1 MTSVLKKSKGT
12 KGKSESM
19 QEDLPSRWGSYS
31 HVNKIDDVAMLI
43 KYIDDNV
50 IGKEKS
56 FCGPFGRR
64 KVVYC
69 DYNGSGRALHWIEE
83 YIARDVL
90 PTHATLCTSLSHTSG
105 QSDIYRSESKAII
118 RNAVGACAEDVVVIG
133 TSLPRFLRTLRPQ
146 SVALF
151 VSSRETERQ
160 LAPWKECGAEIIKI
174 PETKEGFID
183 LNNLEQR
190 LQQNTGSGKR
200 MIGFFPAASKLTGV
214 LADDVATTLLLHQYG
229 AWSFWDYTLVAP
241 SSSVDM
247 NPKFAGVE
255 DEMVKKDAVFFNCE
269 KFVGGVQG
277 PYVTIVK
284 KDVFRNTLFYTD
296 DVEELSERIEE
307 LKSTEAVRAAIV
319 MLQRD
324 AVGLQNIADRQDHI
338 TRQVLSHIKNIPEL
352 ILLGSESATG
362 RRLPIFSLMVK
373 HPRGTFLHHN
383 FVCAV
388 LNDVFGIQARGGLN
402 SNLNYGS
409 DILGI
414 DEQLLKE
421 YEKLLN
427 VEAQKEIA
435 RVRKLSDVKAPDVP
449 IYNEHLRPGFCRV
462 SLPFFMSENEV
473 AFVLEALKMV
483 ATEGWKILP
492 QYVVNPQ
499 TGQWRHHSCSV
510 LRDRKSLLSLKF
522 SEGKIVAHERRVSG
536 PGIFPQTYTEC
547 LQTARNLFNR
557 ARKLAMKCST
567 AEPEMSF
574 NPRIDYLRWFMLP
587 KEAHELLLGRSANVK
602 HIVPFDP
609 SGYTGARK
617 SLNSS
622 RSAITSSPVLGSSP
636 RHFSL
641 SAIDDCQIF
650 RLKQSQ
656 KFYSRESSL
665 KEMSNENAKPNH
677 PVKFAVGETVSPLRL
692 CPQTTKQSLLT
703 RSRCY
708 SLGSDSPPVPLSP
721 QTKLNLGLKEASPNN
736 VIELQKT
743 GSYCNCGSQTDLQSL
758 DDPMISP
765 GKAFPYSAQNSTS
778 ISDCSQIGRTSP
790 ATSLTSHTSEDLH
803 AYVKEMT
810 KEIATEI
817 KSEIREVISKVDDIL
832 ENSDA
837 VDQSNLSLNS
847 ISSQNERN
855 SVSVIDVAE
864 YLMGMSREM
873 ASEVKHEIREMVSQV
888 DEMISPDY
896 VGYCSRKSS
905 PPRLSRQRV
914 GSGPDLGLDLKKS
927 TQTQCLKK
935 CSTSP
940 VLPSQYIDDDE
951 TRFCKRSPLAQSPK
965 SAQCTPS
972 HEASGPNSI
981 SFNSSETSTPDT
993 IIQVVTTSQNSPNLP
1008 KSLSSNKLSD
1018 EETSC
1023 NDVTCRHCCIK
1034 KSWCQNPS
1042 VSSQDSG
1049 INMTFTETDSYVE
1062 FVKWRTSSDPTT
1074 NKAKKIQSRLRICQK
1089 HEKSEVP
1096 DIIEGVPVC
1105 SGDHV
1110 RQTTRCKDTSAD
1122 SGRVVFQIPD
1132 EPDRQN
1138 RAVTSVTDSKRSSR
1152 SSNASSSC
1160 SDRSSRSSGY
1170 GTDQRQSHDENC
1182 YERSESEC
1190 RLLKEDFCWEED
1202 QDDSSACSDS
1212 SLTDF
1217 TFDDEGKWHCP
1228 PKLIWKATVEA
1239 IHEFNMIRPGDKVL
1253 ICLSGGTDSIAL
1265 LHTIHQYQFYAR
1277 SKGIHFSIGALFVH
1291 EDKSEVD
1298 PLHLMAYC
1306 RTLGVKLIYQD
1317 KLEDIESEGG
1327 IRTGRARRSLQSW
1340 ANHGVR
1346 RRAYAAARAH
1356 GYSVAALAQSL
1367 DAAARAFL
1375 AALFHS
1381 GALAALK
1388 AHYRV
1393 KEHDIR
1399 IIRPFIYVR
1408 SRSLAAFARARM
1420 LPDFRGRDVRSPPAS
1435 PTRSDDDDTKELG
1448 HMERSISEPCG
1459 STEKQVFTQAR
1470 RSLDEPLDEALDPL
1484 DMAHDLLGSQERI
1497 HPYLFSS
1504 LKSALHPLI
1513 SARKDLKENRHRKRS
1528 VIQMKNGAP
1537 VYDSEE
1543 GTEEEPVP

>member
-19 QEDLPSRWGSYS
+19 QEDLPSRWGNDSRGME
-31 HVNKIDDVAMLI
+31 DVGKLI
-43 KYIDDNV
+43 KYIDDSI
-50 IGKEKS
+50 IGKGNS

-69 DYNGSGRALHWIEE
+69 DYNGSGRTLQWVED

-90 PTHATLCTSLSHTSG
+90 PTHATRCTALSYTSG
-105 QSDIYRSESKAII
+105 QSEIYRSESKAII
-118 RNAVGACAEDVVVIG
+118 RSAVGACPEDVVILG
-133 TSLPRFLRTLRPQ
+133 ATLPRFLRALRPEK
-146 SVALF
+146 VALF
-151 VSSRETERQ
+151 VSSRETER
-160 LAPWKECGAEIIKI
+160 LLITWREVGAEIIKI

-183 LNNLEQR
+183 LNNLEQK
-190 LQQNTGSGKR
+190 LQLHAGTGKK

-214 LADDVATTLLLHQYG
+214 LADDVATTLLLHQYE
-229 AWSFWDYTLVAP
+229 ALSFWDYTLVAP
-241 SSSVDM
+241 SSAVDM
-247 NPKFAGVE
+247 NPTFPGV
-255 DEMVKKDAVFFNCE
+255 DEQMVKKDALFFNCE

-277 PYVTIVK
+277 PCIAVVK
-284 KDVFRNTLFYTD
+284 KEVFKDTPLYCE
-296 DVEELSERIEE
+296 DVEMLSERIEE
-307 LKSTEAVRAAIV
+307 LKTTEAVRAAIV
-319 MLQRD
+319 MQLRD
-324 AVGLQNIADRQDHI
+324 AVGLQIIAERQDYI

-352 ILLGSESATG
+352 IVLGHESPTV
-362 RRLPIFSLMVK
+362 RRLPIFSIMVK

-388 LNDVFGIQARGGLN
+388 LNDVFGIQARGGLS

-414 DEQLLKE
+414 DDQLLRE
-421 YEKLLN
+421 YEKLLD
-427 VEAQKEIA
+427 VEAQREIS

-462 SLPFFMSENEV
+462 SLPFFMSESEL

-499 TGQWRHHSCSV
+499 TGQWRHHTCSI
-510 LRDRKSLLSLKF
+510 LRDKKSLYSLRF
-522 SEGKIVAHERRVSG
+522 NDGKVTSHERRVSG

-557 ARKLAMKCST
+557 ARKLAMKCTT
-567 AEPEMSF
+567 AEPEVTF

-587 KEAHELLLGRSANVK
+587 KEAHDLLLGRSANVK

-617 SLNSS
+617 SLYIS
-622 RSAITSSPVLGSSP
+622 RSSITSSPTLGSSP

-650 RLKQSQ
+650 RLKQKQ
-656 KFYSRESSL
+656 KFFSRESSL
-665 KEMSNENAKPNH
+665 KETQKEDTMSH
-677 PVKFAVGETVSPLRL
+677 PVQFALGESVSPLRL
-692 CPQTTKQSLLT
+692 IPSARKPMLM

-708 SLGSDSPPVPLSP
+708 SLGSDNPPVALSA

-736 VIELQKT
+736 TNEKA
-743 GSYCNCGSQTDLQSL
+743 SMFCNCGSQTDLQSL

-765 GKAFPYSAQNSTS
+765 GKAFSYSTQSSTS
-778 ISDCSQIGRTSP
+778 ASDCSQVGRVSP
-790 ATSLTSHTSEDLH
+790 TTSLTSQTSEDIQ

-810 KEIATEI
+810 REIATEI

-837 VDQSNLSLNS
+837 LEQSNASMTS

-873 ASEVKHEIREMVSQV
+873 ASEVKHEIREMVNQV

-896 VGYCSRKSS
+896 NGTSSRKSS
-905 PPRLSRQRV
+905 PPQRGRRRI
-914 GSGPDLGLDLKKS
+914 GSGPELGLDLQRAPQS
-927 TQTQCLKK
+927 LRK
-935 CSTSP
+935 CPTSP
-940 VLPSQYIDDDE
+940 VLPTQFMNDE
-951 TRFCKRSPLAQSPK
+951 DSRLKRSPSHQSPK
-965 SAQCTPS
+965 SAQRTPL
-972 HEASGPNSI
+972 HETSGPNSI

-993 IIQVVTTSQNSPNLP
+993 IIQVVTTSQNSPVMP
-1008 KSLSSNKLSD
+1008 KSSSSNKLSD

-1034 KSWCQNPS
+1034 KTWCQNPS
-1042 VSSQDSG
+1042 ISSQDSG
-1049 INMTFTETDSYVE
+1049 INMTFTETDSYLD

-1074 NKAKKIQSRLRICQK
+1074 NKAKKPQGRIRICQK
-1089 HEKSEVP
+1089 YEKSEVP

-1110 RQTTRCKDTSAD
+1110 RQKRYDETTD
-1122 SGRVVFQIPD
+1122 SGKVAFQIPD
-1132 EPDRQN
+1132 ETERPN
-1138 RAVTSVTDSKRSSR
+1138 RSVTTSADLKRCSR

-1170 GTDQRQSHDENC
+1170 GTDQRVSSEDHF

-1190 RLLKEDFCWEED
+1190 RLLKEECEWEE
-1202 QDDSSACSDS
+1202 DDSSACSDT

-1217 TFDDEGKWHCP
+1217 TIDDEGKWHCP
-1228 PKLIWKATVEA
+1228 PKDIWKATVEA
-1239 IHEFNMIRPGDKVL
+1239 IHEFNMIRPSDKVL
-1253 ICLSGGTDSIAL
+1253 VCLSGGRASIAL
-1265 LHTIHQYQFYAR
+1265 LHTMHQYQFYAR

-1291 EDKSEVD
+1291 EDKSDMD
-1298 PLHLMAYC
+1298 PRYLMAYC
-1306 RTLGVKLIYQD
+1306 RMLGVKFIYED
-1317 KLEDIESEGG
+1317 KVDVEGTQRRGSSGKVSELH
-1327 IRTGRARRSLQSW
+1327 RW
-1340 ANHGVR
+1340 ASHGVR
-1346 RRAYAAARAH
+1346 RRAYSAARAH
-1356 GYSVAALAQSL
+1356 GYGVACVAQPL
-1367 DAAARAFL
+1367 DRAAAAFL
-1375 AALFHS
+1375 ASAFHA
-1381 GALAALK
+1381 GALATVK

-1393 KEHDIR
+1393 KEHDLR

-1408 SRSLAAFARARM
+1408 ARALDAFARARG
-1420 LPDFRGRDVRSPPAS
+1420 LPDFRAPPDLDSSPPDS
-1435 PTRSDDDDTKELG
+1435 PTSSDHGENSKEPA
-1448 HMERSISEPCG
+1448 HIECSVSDPCG
-1459 STEKQVFTQAR
+1459 SSSKIASTSTCALA
-1470 RSLDEPLDEALDPL
+1470 STLAEPLDLARS
-1484 DMAHDLLGSQERI
+1484 LLECQERV
-1497 HPYLFSS
+1497 HPFLFAS
-1504 LKSALHPLI
+1504 LKNALHPLI
-1513 SARKDLKENRHRKRS
+1513 SARNIEKDLKEHRHRKKS

-1543 GTEEEPVP
+1543 GTDEEPVP